1 VKADK
6 NVKKFGGGDIYGGF
20 TASNIRRL
28 IWRAVIFPGDFRLL
42 GLNFLLSVV
51 QWLGRQ
57 TETLQ
62 QRACVAPIGQL
73 FCALIGPSR
82 SAFDAESAAA
92 TCRANWYASRTRS
105 AASRDQLTPPKH
117 YKGHHRVS
125 SLRWSAALEWRS
137 MHWWC
142 VIYRLRCYTTTFRTL
157 RQRLLQTASW
167 RPHRSLTLITTTE
180 SDRESIAA
188 IQSCRFVCSAITC
201 RLQSLQVS
209 HLSTLANFQT

>member
-1 VKADK
+1 MKADK

-28 IWRAVIFPGDFRLL
+28 IWRAIIFPGDFRLL

-117 YKGHHRVS
+117 YKGRITGFRHYDDRQ
-125 SLRWSAALEWRS
+125 LWSEDRCIGDALYIAYGATRRRS
-137 MHWWC
+137 GLY
-142 VIYRLRCYTTTFRTL
+142 VNGYYRL
-157 RQRLLQTASW
+157 QVDDQS
-167 RPHRSLTLITTTE
+167 PHRSLTLITTTE

-201 RLQSLQVS
+201 RLQSL
-209 HLSTLANFQT
+209 